1 MSTGLKD
8 VCMIPLPQPNNCIK
22 PGTLVLLLL
31 CSLYCLPTVATA
43 QNTAPSL
50 PLQPPPAAQN
60 DSAES
65 HQPAVRVIT
74 AEEQFDLA
82 VYFFSSQDY
91 TRAITEFERFCFFFP
106 KDERYLLARYNIGMS
121 HFRMGT
127 YPLALESF
135 TVVANNAPPTGLLYK
150 AAFLISECLVRQG
163 EWDRAVTHLVNLA
176 ATADTPEV
184 ADEASYRLGWLH
196 LENGRIDEAVT
207 YFARITQPHREKFN
221 VSAAEQA
228 LRDIGQLNRK
238 NPQLAGVLGIIPGA
252 GYLYTERYQDALI
265 SFLVNGLLFWAAYES
280 FDQGLPALGCIAGLA
295 GAGFYTGSIYGSV
308 SSAHKY
314 NRNAYNAV
322 LNRYKPSF
330 TIGGG
335 VDSNRNR
342 YLLGVHIHF

>member
-8 VCMIPLPQPNNCIK
+8 VYMIPLAYPTKCIR
-22 PGTLVLLLL
+22 PGILVLLLL
-31 CSLYCLPTVATA
+31 CGLYCFPTGATA
-43 QNTAPSL
+43 QK
-50 PLQPPPAAQN
+50 

-65 HQPAVRVIT
+65 YQPAVRIIA

-82 VYFFSSQDY
+82 VHFFSSQDY

-106 KDERYLLARYNIGMS
+106 NDERFLLARFNIGMS
-121 HFRMGT
+121 HFHMGT
-127 YPLALESF
+127 YSLALESF
-135 TVVANNAPPTGLLYK
+135 KVITSNSHSTDLFYK

-163 EWDRAVTHLVNLA
+163 EWDRAVTQLVNLA

-196 LENGRIDEAVT
+196 LENSRIDEAVT
-207 YFARITQPHREKFN
+207 YFARITPPNREKFN

-228 LRDIGQLNRK
+228 LGDIGQLNRK
-238 NPQLAGVLGIIPGA
+238 SPQLAGALGVIPGA

-265 SFLVNGLLFWAAYES
+265 SLLVNGLLFWAAYES

-314 NRNAYNAV
+314 NRNAYNAI

-330 TIGGG
+330 TVGWGA
-335 VDSNRNR
+335 DPNRQR
-342 YLLGVHIHF
+342 YLLGVHFHF